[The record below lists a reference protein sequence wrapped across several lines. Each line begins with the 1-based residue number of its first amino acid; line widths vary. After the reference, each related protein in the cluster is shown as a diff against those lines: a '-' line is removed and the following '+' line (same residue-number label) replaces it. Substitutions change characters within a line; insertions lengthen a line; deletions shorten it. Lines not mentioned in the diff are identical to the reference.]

1 MKADGKA
8 ASAAGARAPLRF
20 APSASATSSN
30 FAGVA
35 GADFIFNRSHANTRA
50 RRAQMRLL
58 KLTAV
63 SALLL
68 ASTQA
73 LALGSGGNGSG
84 TSSAGLGID
93 VGALNAAGAGG
104 NPGVAVPRF
113 LSGPGM
119 GGPIAGLIVHFG
131 HIPVPPTPQKNE
143 QNAPIPGID
152 VVVRKESGG
161 SAIGTQ
167 VISGDAESEG
177 AGIRVLSGGLS
188 PVLDL
193 RVTGGSVV
201 SAPAPGKP
209 AIVRIDG
216 DGGSVSGSVRA
227 APATTGNGPSQP
239 EPQKN
244 EENNPIPGIDVV
256 VRKEP
261 GGSAIHIPT
270 DGNGGFS
277 VSGLKA
283 GSYAV
288 SVDPH
293 PATPEAHYENNP
305 IPGIDIVILKQPNGN
320 AINTTTDDHGGFTLG
335 NLKAGTYTVAV
346 NPPAPNQGQP
356 PHLATQSTIVNGPD
370 TIKVVTTFV
379 PAQPGQTQNNG
390 PITVTVPR
398 DGMNITGV
406 VVSSDT
412 PKSAENFLRIEG
424 HIGRDK

>member
-8 ASAAGARAPLRF
+8 ASAAGVRAPLRF
-20 APSASATSSN
+20 APSASAISSN

-50 RRAQMRLL
+50 RSAQMHLL

-84 TSSAGLGID
+84 ISSAGLGID
-93 VGALNAAGAGG
+93 VGAINAAGAGS
-104 NPGVAVPRF
+104 NPGVAAPRF

-119 GGPIAGLIVHFG
+119 GGPIAGLIAHFG
-131 HIPVPPTPQKNE
+131 HIPVPSTPQKNE
-143 QNAPIPGID
+143 TNNPIPGID

-161 SAIGTQ
+161 SAINTTP
-167 VISGDAESEG
+167 
-177 AGIRVLSGGLS
+177 GG
-188 PVLDL
+188 
-193 RVTGGSVV
+193 TGG
-201 SAPAPGKP
+201 P
-209 AIVRIDG
+209 
-216 DGGSVSGSVRA
+216 
-227 APATTGNGPSQP
+227 T
-239 EPQKN
+239 PQKN
-244 EENNPIPGIDVV
+244 EQNNPIPGIDVV
-256 VRKEP
+256 VRKQP
-261 GGSAIHIPT
+261 GGS
-270 DGNGGFS
+270 
-277 VSGLKA
+277 
-283 GSYAV
+283 
-288 SVDPH
+288 
-293 PATPEAHYENNP
+293 
-305 IPGIDIVILKQPNGN
+305 